1 MTHILKTDS
10 AMIII
15 TLLGEKKNSH
25 ASYNRL
31 KSIYLVVY
39 ITYFRLGWFNRF
51 INIVQRRKLCH
62 DLLLPILVFYVIF
75 LFFHRIKDI
84 EECP

>member
-15 TLLGEKKNSH
+15 TLLGEKKISHASTLLGEKKNSH

-31 KSIYLVVY
+31 KSIYLYLSGVHY
-39 ITYFRLGWFNRF
+39 L
-51 INIVQRRKLCH
+51 QS
-62 DLLLPILVFYVIF
+62 
-75 LFFHRIKDI
+75 
-84 EECP
+84 